1 MEQVMGIE
9 PTSSAWKAD
18 IIADILHLHKC
29 HPETL
34 GTSLTLP
41 IQTHYDGKFCF
52 KEATPLNFPH
62 LLYGQV
68 GNLPYADTIDDFL
81 PFKKRSFLAT
91 PMGFEPTTSSV
102 TGWHSNHL
110 NYGAI
115 FDSLS
120 YQPSVFPLCLW

>member
-1 MEQVMGIE
+1 MESGAGDGNR
-9 PTSSAWKAD
+9 THLSALEGPHNSRYTTPAY
-18 IIADILHLHKC
+18 KC

-34 GTSLTLP
+34 ETLLTLP
-41 IQTHYDGKFCF
+41 IQTHYDGKFCL

-81 PFKKRSFLAT
+81 PFQQRSFLAT
-91 PMGFEPTTSSV
+91 PTRLERATSCV
-102 TGWHSNHL
+102 TGKRSNQL

-115 FDSLS
+115 
-120 YQPSVFPLCLW
+120 